1 MPERNDQN
9 SIAADVA
16 PAPPLRRSR
25 WQLVTAGILVALWMA
40 FLLAMSIYS

>member
-1 MPERNDQN
+1 MPERNIPN
-9 SIAADVA
+9 STATEVA
-16 PAPPLRRSR
+16 PAPPLRGSR

>member
-1 MPERNDQN
+1 MPERNTPN
-9 SIAADVA
+9 STVAEVA
-16 PAPPLRRSR
+16 PAPPLRGSR